1 MSGVELWVL
10 VFVMLTPTGEIQT
23 HEVDFFGNID
33 DCFITAEELVMSADD
48 SRPWNWDFVCL
59 EYDGNNT

>member
-10 VFVMLTPTGEIQT
+10 VLVMLTSTGEIQT

-33 DCFITAEELVMSADD
+33 DCFYASEELMLSADD
-48 SRPWNWDFVCL
+48 TQPWNWDLVCL
-59 EYDGNNT
+59 EYTGSGV